1 MMDKRQLAGHLAAAA
16 AYAIFGINIVTTKD
30 IANSGLVTP
39 IVLFSLRAIG
49 TVSLFWI
56 ISFFMP
62 KEKVD
67 TKDMLSIAVA
77 AFLGLFVPQ
86 LTFLKA
92 ITVTTAIDTSII
104 GSITP
109 IFTMFVA
116 AIFLKEPI
124 TWKKAFG
131 VFLSFGGVI
140 FLILNSVTVNRG
152 ADQTTPLGILL
163 LVLNTSS
170 FACYLGIFRPLI
182 NKYSVVTFMKWM
194 FLFALAMSLPFSAK
208 GLLTTHY
215 SEISLQVALEIGFL
229 IIFATF
235 FAYFLIP
242 YGQQRIRPTLVSMY
256 SYTQPV
262 IAAVISICVGID
274 TLSWQKLLATVL
286 VFSGVIIVNQS
297 RAKTA

>member
-1 MMDKRQLAGHLAAAA
+1 MDTRKITGHLASLA
-16 AYAIFGINIVTTKD
+16 AYSIFGINIVTTKD
-30 IANSGLVTP
+30 IANSGVVSP
-39 IVLFSLRAIG
+39 MVLFTLRAIG
-49 TVSLFWI
+49 AVSLFWI

-62 KEKVD
+62 KEEVEK
-67 TKDMLSIAVA
+67 KDFPMIVLAS
-77 AFLGLFVPQ
+77 FLGLFVPQ
-86 LTFLKA
+86 LTFLVA
-92 ITVTTAIDTSII
+92 ITMTTAIDTSII

-140 FLILNSVTVNRG
+140 FLILNSVTMGHG
-152 ADQTTPLGILL
+152 ADHTSPLGVILL
-163 LVLNTSS
+163 IMNTSS

-194 FLFALAMSLPFSAK
+194 FLFSLMMSLPFSAK
-208 GLLTTHY
+208 GLVTTHY
-215 SEISLQVALEIGFL
+215 SEITLQVGLEIGFL
-229 IIFATF
+229 ILFATF

-256 SYTQPV
+256 TYIQP
-262 IAAVISICVGID
+262 ILAAVISICVGMD
-274 TLSWQKLLATVL
+274 TLSVKKVLAMLL
-286 VFSGVIIVNQS
+286 VFTGVVIVNQS
-297 RAKTA
+297 RAKAA